1 MLNLFYSILSYSY
14 WVHTS
19 YNSQAYSKS
28 GQKHVGLLFSEIRA
42 IIINLDV
49 KLHVKNHLYH
59 GFRVKRL
66 HNFTLRVRLFNPV
79 TVV

>member
-1 MLNLFYSILSYSY
+1 MLNLFFSILSYSY
-14 WVHTS
+14 WVYTS

-28 GQKHVGLLFSEIRA
+28 GKIHVGLLFSAIRA

-49 KLHVKNHLYH
+49 ILHVTNHLYH
-59 GFRVKRL
+59 GFGVKRL
-66 HNFTLRVRLFNPV
+66 NNFTLRVRLFNPV